1 MPRGVASAPVCAGD
15 RLVEIDLDLELE
27 LEPERSVRAEH
38 CRYFICCDP
47 LDLYIKADDAQVS
60 SRSSPLFRGR
70 KRVWWPFPERRSESG
85 AAHRASLGARVRA
98 VRIGAEKRSHGTLGR
113 TAARCQTPEATAVHK
128 SSSVKLSAASSSSVS
143 TRLTKSSALVA

>member
-1 MPRGVASAPVCAGD
+1 MPRGVASAPAGD
-15 RLVEIDLDLELE
+15 RLVSSRLVSIDLDLERSRPSIFRALSVFYLLRPLGPRYKSRRCSGLLE
-27 LEPERSVRAEH
+27 L
-38 CRYFICCDP
+38 
-47 LDLYIKADDAQVS
+47 VS
-60 SRSSPLFRGR
+60 DGA
-70 KRVWWPFPERRSESG
+70 KGRVWWPFPERRSESG